1 MWRIEDSL
9 TVRIELVDGVIPK
22 GISGIPINFR
32 FPNGKSWTPYV
43 YKEDNYVI
51 EFVEGWVFTLT
62 EENPNGYI
70 TIINHYEKIN

>member
-1 MWRIEDSL
+1 MWRIEDTL

-51 EFVEGWVFTLT
+51 EFVEGCGFYTYRGKPKW
-62 EENPNGYI
+62 I
-70 TIINHYEKIN
+70 HYNYKSL